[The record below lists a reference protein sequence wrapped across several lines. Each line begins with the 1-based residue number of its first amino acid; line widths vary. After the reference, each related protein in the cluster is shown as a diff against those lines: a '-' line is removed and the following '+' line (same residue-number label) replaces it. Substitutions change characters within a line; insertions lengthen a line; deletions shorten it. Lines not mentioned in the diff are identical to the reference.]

1 MMRHLLR
8 MKVLDSARLLGRRG
22 GGDRRTGYLV
32 FNQRHCPHCLTRQC
46 GSRTLYMHQA
56 LEAKLLGPADTVLSM
71 GTAFID
77 NRDRAEL
84 PVGASV
90 SSKSRTAN

>member
-1 MMRHLLR
+1 M
-8 MKVLDSARLLGRRG
+8 VAATDG
-22 GGDRRTGYLV
+22 TGYLV

-84 PVGASV
+84 PVAPAS